1 LISINLLKES
11 AMKILHLYFSSTGNT
26 MKVADCIT
34 TTVAKLG
41 HQIDTV
47 KITGDT
53 DLDLLSYDCI
63 FVGSGVYQWLPGK
76 GLQEFIQ
83 KRLAHYAAAGAIK
96 PASPRLPGKK
106 VVVYCTYGGA
116 HTGINEAIP
125 AVKFMGQLFDHL
137 GFEVVSEWYFIG
149 QYPATGRMQDFSTA
163 GRLGDITG
171 RPNDADLADVAQRV
185 RGVLRV

>member
-1 LISINLLKES
+1 
-11 AMKILHLYFSSTGNT
+11 MKILNLCFSSTGNT
-26 MKVADCIT
+26 ERVAQTIT
-34 TTVAKLG
+34 ATAESLG
-41 HQIDTV
+41 HQIDIV

-53 DLDLLSYDCI
+53 DIDLLSYDFI

-83 KRLAHYAAAGAIK
+83 KRLAHYAAAGEIK
-96 PASPRLPGKK
+96 YASPRRANKK
-106 VVVYCTYGGA
+106 IVVYCTYGGA

-137 GFEVVSEWYFIG
+137 GFEIVAEWYYIG
-149 QYPATGRMQDFSTA
+149 EYPAQGRFENYSIL

-171 RPNDADLADVAQRV
+171 RPNDADLADVAARV
-185 RGVLRV
+185 TGVLRV